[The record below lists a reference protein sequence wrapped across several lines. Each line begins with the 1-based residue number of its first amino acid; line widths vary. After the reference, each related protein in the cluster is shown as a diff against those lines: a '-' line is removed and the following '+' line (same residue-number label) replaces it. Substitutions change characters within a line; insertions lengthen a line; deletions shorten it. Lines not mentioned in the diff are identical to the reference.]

1 MSAVR
6 FLVADS
12 SPALQTFTKNL
23 LVSYGFEAGWIR
35 TVASPQAALAAA
47 REEAPHFLLTD
58 YFSKSN
64 IDGPTL
70 HGEIKQI
77 QPALRWALMGANMPA
92 DVMQHAKQHAALFVL
107 DKPFGVHDMKTAM
120 GRALEQWGQ
129 DNHEVGRRMP
139 GYRRA
144 RAVPAIPVIPD
155 TPTLSAGDVV
165 DYQGTRDTVR
175 YVIFR
180 RGELVVQLDRTP
192 GMIPATK
199 LRKM

>member
-58 YFSKSN
+58 YFSKSDT
-64 IDGPTL
+64 DGVAL
-70 HGEIKQI
+70 FGELQQI
-77 QPALRWALMGANMPA
+77 QPELRWCLMGADLPA
-92 DVMQHAKQHAALFVL
+92 DVAYRAKRQGALFVL

-139 GYRRA
+139 GYRRP
-144 RAVPAIPVIPD
+144 RMVPSVPVVPD
-155 TPTLSAGDVV
+155 TPTFAAGDFV
-165 DYQGTRDTVR
+165 DYKGTRDTVR

-180 RGELVVQLDRTP
+180 RGELVVQLDKTP
-192 GMIPATK
+192 GMVPATK
-199 LRKM
+199 LRKL